1 MPAKDLPSFVTED
14 GPAQEGAIALR
25 NKDHH
30 IVDARGSVL
39 AEMILLVFEADA
51 REPNVL
57 PERIE
62 DRKEGVFK
70 KEINPKTEDE
80 RVRRHVNLAEGS
92 REQILESNGSLQ
104 KRGRTK
110 IASIGV
116 QNVRL
121 IGSGIGRDTNIQCQV
136 VRPSEMVKEPGMRGQ
151 RSELVVARAWLA
163 ADPRVLT
170 SGPERLSDNKNET
183 P

>member
-30 IVDARGSVL
+30 IADARGSVM
-39 AEMILLVFEADA
+39 AEMRIFALETDA

-57 PERIE
+57 PEWIE
-62 DRKEGVFK
+62 DRKERVFE

-80 RVRRHVNLAEGS
+80 RVRRHVNLVEDN

-104 KRGRTK
+104 KRGLAN

-116 QNVRL
+116 PNVRL
-121 IGSGIGRDTNIQCQV
+121 IGSGIARDNDIQFQV

-151 RSELVVARAWLA
+151 RSELVVA
-163 ADPRVLT
+163 
-170 SGPERLSDNKNET
+170 
-183 P
+183 